1 MSAKKLA
8 LGYSKNKYISKAHFV
23 KYVWQVLVN
32 HQEHKIEKAIINQ
45 RVESRLAPAAQYLS
59 PPVEVW
65 YQWSQ
70 SYRQRYVKLIKS
82 FQKKTEAQK
91 TIDIEDWGCRENKLQ
106 QTKESLSVKLSESLL
121 NLLHA
126 ETIEKKALGLLNNP
140 TALVLSPSVI
150 VEKKEKNTS

>member
-1 MSAKKLA
+1 MSAKELA
-8 LGYSKNKYISKAHFV
+8 LGYLKNKYISKAHFV
-23 KYVWQVLVN
+23 KYVWQVFVN
-32 HQEHKIEKAIINQ
+32 HQEHEIEKAIINQ
-45 RVESRLAPAAQYLS
+45 SVESRLAPAAQYLS
-59 PPVEVW
+59 RPVEVL

-70 SYRQRYVKLIKS
+70 SCRQKYVKPIKS

-91 TIDIEDWGCRENKLQ
+91 TIDFEDWVCRENKLQ
-106 QTKESLSVKLSESLL
+106 QTKESLSVKLAESLL
-121 NLLHA
+121 NLLHV